1 MISARTVFLVGGQGS
16 QYFGMGKSLLA
27 NEQYA
32 STWCSLNDYVKAA
45 RGIDVHAYVHAQ
57 GATIADA
64 CDNLPCTSAALLML
78 QLALADTLRSRGVVP
93 DVLVGSSL
101 GEFGAMV
108 IAGYVSPFQVL
119 DFVID
124 LAEIVQHG
132 VPRGG
137 MLAVLGSPRLVL
149 GYGSIEVVARNHAN
163 HTIIAGTD
171 SDLAWAEQVL
181 NGDDVLTLRLPTPA
195 PFHSSLLDPVRPN
208 VLSASRGLRFEAAS
222 SKVWS
227 AATATRVDSAGP
239 ENIWHVLRAPMRL
252 VEAVQAVPA
261 AQRCVYVDLSPGG
274 SLAGLLR
281 GAADTPP
288 VLPVVT
294 PFHNEPDRLTQVL
307 GSVRDVF
314 SSVSYAQ
321 SPRGVHP

>member
-108 IAGYVSPFQVL
+108 IAGYLSPFQVL

-195 PFHSSLLDPVRPN
+195 PFHSSLLDQRFARCRRIGQRGNLGIAGASFRGGQFEGLVCGDRDTGRQRRAREHLARAACSDAPGRGRAGRTCGTAVCVRRPF
-208 VLSASRGLRFEAAS
+208 ARWIARG
-222 SKVWS
+222 
-227 AATATRVDSAGP
+227 
-239 ENIWHVLRAPMRL
+239 
-252 VEAVQAVPA
+252 PA
-261 AQRCVYVDLSPGG
+261 ARRGG
-274 SLAGLLR
+274 YAS
-281 GAADTPP
+281 GAAGCHP
-288 VLPVVT
+288 VPQRT
-294 PFHNEPDRLTQVL
+294 RPAHAGARQ
-307 GSVRDVF
+307 R
-314 SSVSYAQ
+314 A
-321 SPRGVHP
+321 